1 MEKDFKQKNENSLKT
16 VFALNQEY
24 DNIKTEIS
32 KENLRVQEF
41 KTKNDEAKQMS
52 DQKLQDIAKAKN
64 DLSALRDK
72 IQKVKEER
80 TRLNMKVIYLVFF

>member
-1 MEKDFKQKNENSLKT
+1 MKT